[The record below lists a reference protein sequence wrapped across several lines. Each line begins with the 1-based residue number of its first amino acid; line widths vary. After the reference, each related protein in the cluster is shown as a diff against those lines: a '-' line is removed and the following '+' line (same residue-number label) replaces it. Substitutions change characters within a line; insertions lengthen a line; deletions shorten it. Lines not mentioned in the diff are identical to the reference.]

1 MGSRRRSAPSL
12 CEGTSLIR
20 HLDCGKALDS
30 GCAVSACACGSYMFA
45 FMRSIRLQVER
56 TTIVLWVSC
65 THSTSARRI
74 RRKKWRSDFASFRS
88 DPLVR
93 RTPVRSL
100 LSLRPRVAAV
110 GARWRINPRGVMAD
124 LPVRYRTLSSMINR
138 YEYLRPHVLAS
149 GVNRQAGAVYL
160 LVQRC
165 GNPALIQDS
174 QELEIQ
180 AEPIFIL
187 ASSTFDTTR
196 RKGPS

>member
-1 MGSRRRSAPSL
+1 
-12 CEGTSLIR
+12 
-20 HLDCGKALDS
+20 
-30 GCAVSACACGSYMFA
+30 MFA

-93 RTPVRSL
+93 SGLYFTFVTPARGRRRCTVAYQSARRHGGFAGTVPYLIIYDQSI
-100 LSLRPRVAAV
+100 RVFD
-110 GARWRINPRGVMAD
+110 G
-124 LPVRYRTLSSMINR
+124 
-138 YEYLRPHVLAS
+138 PHVLAS

-174 QELEIQ
+174 QERDPSQ
-180 AEPIFIL
+180 ANLHPRFKHVRYH
-187 ASSTFDTTR
+187 TKKRTQFTTTIVQ
-196 RKGPS
+196 KIV

>member
-1 MGSRRRSAPSL
+1 
-12 CEGTSLIR
+12 
-20 HLDCGKALDS
+20 
-30 GCAVSACACGSYMFA
+30 
-45 FMRSIRLQVER
+45 
-56 TTIVLWVSC
+56 
-65 THSTSARRI
+65 
-74 RRKKWRSDFASFRS
+74 
-88 DPLVR
+88 
-93 RTPVRSL
+93 
-100 LSLRPRVAAV
+100 VAAV

-124 LPVRYRTLSSMINR
+124 LPARYRTLSSMINR

>member
-1 MGSRRRSAPSL
+1 M
-12 CEGTSLIR
+12 
-20 HLDCGKALDS
+20 
-30 GCAVSACACGSYMFA
+30 
-45 FMRSIRLQVER
+45 
-56 TTIVLWVSC
+56 
-65 THSTSARRI
+65 
-74 RRKKWRSDFASFRS
+74 
-88 DPLVR
+88 
-93 RTPVRSL
+93 
-100 LSLRPRVAAV
+100 AAV